1 MKRRKKKQGSPFKP
15 SVSRQAPKPRTIE
28 MEPEELAVYVR
39 LAEKEVLPIIKKKKL
54 SPGTAQFLL
63 AQYTQMLVTGKN
75 TLTTE
80 SAMAVSN
87 AVMTLW
93 EAGYYTPGPEYPY
106 TLAETVQ
113 EIEEGLKAK
122 ENYADAFQPFKP
134 VEIVPPSGMGQVA
147 GGIVK
152 HPETNLWQ
160 IWMIV
165 NGPMV
170 YVGAYQDPVAAHRG
184 LEALVH
190 VSRRG
195 GTLTEGLGL
204 SQKLLTEGDGEPK
217 DLPFDMIVYLIDH
230 RHRYDIQ
237 LEEHRSCKTGE
248 KRHRD

>member
-1 MKRRKKKQGSPFKP
+1 
-15 SVSRQAPKPRTIE
+15 

-122 ENYADAFQPFKP
+122 ENYAVQTERRARTKHECVYQVSAWGD
-134 VEIVPPSGMGQVA
+134 IGM
-147 GGIVK
+147 
-152 HPETNLWQ
+152 
-160 IWMIV
+160 
-165 NGPMV
+165 
-170 YVGAYQDPVAAHRG
+170 
-184 LEALVH
+184 
-190 VSRRG
+190 
-195 GTLTEGLGL
+195 
-204 SQKLLTEGDGEPK
+204 
-217 DLPFDMIVYLIDH
+217 LISNH
-230 RHRYDIQ
+230 
-237 LEEHRSCKTGE
+237 L
-248 KRHRD
+248 

>member
-1 MKRRKKKQGSPFKP
+1 MKKRKKRRHFNTRAYQHHP
-15 SVSRQAPKPRTIE
+15 SSGPRNIE
-28 MEPEELAVYVR
+28 MKPEELAVYVR
-39 LAEKEVLPIIKKKKL
+39 RAEQEVLPMIKELGL

-63 AQYTQMLVTGKN
+63 AQCTQVLATGEN
-75 TLTTE
+75 VLTLE
-80 SAMAVSN
+80 SAMAVSD
-87 AVMTLW
+87 AVLTLW
-93 EAGYYTPGPEYPY
+93 EAGYYTPGPDYPF
-106 TLAETVQ
+106 TLEETLQ

-122 ENYADAFQPFKP
+122 GDYADAFQPFTP
-134 VEIVPPSGMGQVA
+134 MEEVPPSGMGQVA

-165 NGPMV
+165 NGPCV
-170 YVGAYQDPVAAHRG
+170 YFGAYQDPVAAHRG

-237 LEEHRSCKTGE
+237 L
-248 KRHRD
+248 

>member
-1 MKRRKKKQGSPFKP
+1 
-15 SVSRQAPKPRTIE
+15 

-93 EAGYYTPGPEYPY
+93 EAGYYTPGPDYPY
-106 TLAETVQ
+106 TLEETLQ

-122 ENYADAFQPFKP
+122 GEYADAFQPFRP
-134 VEIVPPSGMGQVA
+134 VEVVPPSGMGQVA

-165 NGPMV
+165 DGPLV
-170 YVGAYQDPVAAHRG
+170 YFGAYRDPTAAHDC
-184 LEALVH
+184 LEELIH
-190 VSRRG
+190 LSRRG
-195 GTLTEGLGL
+195 GTQTEGIALSHKLL
-204 SQKLLTEGDGEPK
+204 SQGDEAPK
-217 DLPFDMIVYLIDH
+217 DLPFDMVVYLIDH
-230 RHRYDIQ
+230 RHLYDIK
-237 LEEHRSCKTGE
+237 L
-248 KRHRD
+248 